1 MTLTWV
7 GGQSVT
13 GCETRQEWM
22 GQRLLRMK
30 GRCPWREECEDI
42 KGRNAG
48 AEKKHLV
55 QNILDQMDLGH
66 TDPAS
71 SVGFVNSAV
80 VDSGHVSLLICKM
93 TLSSFLYNR

>member
-1 MTLTWV
+1 
-7 GGQSVT
+7 
-13 GCETRQEWM
+13 
-22 GQRLLRMK
+22 MK
-30 GRCPWREECEDI
+30 GRCPWREECENV

-80 VDSGHVSLLICKM
+80 IDSGHVGLLICKM
-93 TLSSFLYNR
+93 RTLSSFLYNH

>member
-1 MTLTWV
+1 M
-7 GGQSVT
+7 
-13 GCETRQEWM
+13 R
-22 GQRLLRMK
+22 
-30 GRCPWREECEDI
+30 I

-71 SVGFVNSAV
+71 SVGFVNLAV
-80 VDSGHVSLLICKM
+80 VDSGHVSLLH
-93 TLSSFLYNR
+93 L